1 MAILFSLLCLLAA
14 PAMADEPRWRD
25 VPSHLKNADGVELQG
40 DFVFAT
46 GMALAANNVRP
57 GKVAEVARKKS
68 FFRAL
73 QGLRLAVSC
82 PELIS
87 RLGKEQ
93 SREFVRY
100 FAALA
105 SPVHLE
111 RVTVIRQWESARIHF
126 TTVAAPLSALED
138 LACEFPNLSTPIS
151 RFYFEQEAGCQE

>member
-1 MAILFSLLCLLAA
+1 MKRPLLMAILFSLLCLLAA

-87 RLGKEQ
+87 
-93 SREFVRY
+93 
-100 FAALA
+100 LA

-138 LACEFPNLSTPIS
+138 LACEFPNLSTAIS
-151 RFYFEQEAGCQE
+151 RFYFEQEAGCRE